1 MGRKLYV
8 GNLSFTATEDELR
21 DHFSQAG
28 TPDSVAI
35 IKDRMTGRSRGFG
48 FVGSRSAIVL
58 KAVTFDSSS
67 SGGGGAAGEAGAGA
81 DAADGAAA
89 GAASRPADCWL
100 PIIQPAINPKTTPA
114 TPKAIAS
121 DFIVK
126 IRS

>member
-48 FVGSRSAIVL
+48 FVEMSSDNEAAQAIEQLDGKEFKGRPL
-58 KAVTFDSSS
+58 KINEARTRD
-67 SGGGGAAGEAGAGA
+67 GGGGGYS
-81 DAADGAAA
+81 DGQ
-89 GAASRPADCWL
+89 R
-100 PIIQPAINPKTTPA
+100 
-114 TPKAIAS
+114 
-121 DFIVK
+121 
-126 IRS
+126 R